1 MSRVRF
7 RQTLD
12 FSKTLDEREAD
23 RKRKVKEAGLN
34 FVSIIDKRL
43 IEIEEFLFKNDFL
56 SNQLTVKTRV
66 KVRIVAN
73 GS

>member
-43 IEIEEFLFKNDFL
+43 IEIEDFLFKNDFL
-56 SNQLTVKTRV
+56 SNQLTVKT
-66 KVRIVAN
+66 
-73 GS
+73 STS

>member
-43 IEIEEFLFKNDFL
+43 IEIEELIFKNDFL
-56 SNQLTVKTRV
+56 SNQLTVKTSR
-66 KVRIVAN
+66 
-73 GS
+73 S

>member
-34 FVSIIDKRL
+34 LISIIYKRL

-56 SNQLTVKTRV
+56 SNQLTVKT
-66 KVRIVAN
+66 
-73 GS
+73 SSS

>member
-43 IEIEEFLFKNDFL
+43 IEIEDFLFKNDFL
-56 SNQLTVKTRV
+56 SNQLTVKT
-66 KVRIVAN
+66 
-73 GS
+73 SSS

>member
-66 KVRIVAN
+66 KVKIVAN

>member
-43 IEIEEFLFKNDFL
+43 IEIEDFLLKNDFL
-56 SNQLTVKTRV
+56 SNQLTVKT
-66 KVRIVAN
+66 
-73 GS
+73 STS

>member
-34 FVSIIDKRL
+34 LISIIDKRL
-43 IEIEEFLFKNDFL
+43 IEIEDFLFKNDFF
-56 SNQLTVKTRV
+56 SNQFTVKT
-66 KVRIVAN
+66 
-73 GS
+73 SSS